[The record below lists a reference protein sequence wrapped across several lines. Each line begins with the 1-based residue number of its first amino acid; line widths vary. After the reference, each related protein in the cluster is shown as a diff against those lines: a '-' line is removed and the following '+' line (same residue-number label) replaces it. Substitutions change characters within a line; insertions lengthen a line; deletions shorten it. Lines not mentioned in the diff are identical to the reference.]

1 MSLTRCPYCVHGNPA
16 DAKFCSACGGALHL
30 PPYLASC
37 PRCGTVNPVKATECC
52 WCRGQLSGRRSLRR
66 RPSRVITAT
75 AVLAAIAV
83 LGYYTYHQ
91 GSLADTPQRPAASSE
106 GGGREAPPDPGVIG
120 RDVAAGDMESEAD
133 KGARLTSPATSP
145 SGTPAKAV
153 AITRPQAISAVKAR
167 ERVQFRPEACTDA
180 SAALGLCTTKP
191 VPKKEAIGARKA
203 GGQEP
208 PCTEAVAALG
218 LCALNTNQKRRE

>member
-83 LGYYTYHQ
+83 LGYYTYRQ
-91 GSLADTPQRPAASSE
+91 GSLAETPQPPASSE
-106 GGGREAPPDPGVIG
+106 AGGRGAPAAAGVID
-120 RDVAAGDMESEAD
+120 RDAATGEAKSAQAD
-133 KGARLTSPATSP
+133 AGLTSPATSP
-145 SGTPAKAV
+145 PGAPPAGLARAPNPPRAGRAV
-153 AITRPQAISAVKAR
+153 ERRPY
-167 ERVQFRPEACTDA
+167 RPEACTA
-180 SAALGLCTTKP
+180 GVAALGLCTPETT
-191 VPKKEAIGARKA
+191 
-203 GGQEP
+203 Q
-208 PCTEAVAALG
+208 
-218 LCALNTNQKRRE
+218 RRE